1 MNYFLKNLLFAL
13 LACGFFACGG
23 EASQGSGSAQE
34 VPPGIPQVKSSGT
47 TAANGK
53 LIGLRN
59 KMLQLEGQDP
69 ITLEDDPE
77 VATII
82 LLRPAETM
90 GTKSSLSRE
99 GLMRADFLARAFA
112 SCGIEQIYCEGN
124 AAMQT
129 AMMTSR
135 SNASNV
141 GLVKDDGTDQLAK
154 TILKNWKGK
163 RVMVI
168 ANAGM
173 VTNVLSQI
181 VGNSSLV
188 VPENEYDNVYVLR
201 AKEMGDAVSYHF
213 KY

>member
-1 MNYFLKNLLFAL
+1 MNCFLKNLAFFFVLG
-13 LACGFFACGG
+13 GFMACGG
-23 EASQGSGSAQE
+23 EANQSTEAT
-34 VPPGIPQVKSSGT
+34 PNGIPEVKSSNT
-47 TAANGK
+47 KAANGK

-59 KMLQLEGQDP
+59 NTLQLDGQDH
-69 ITLEDDPE
+69 ITLEEDAE

-99 GLMRADFLARAFA
+99 GLMRSDYLSRAFA

-129 AMMTSR
+129 SMMTSR
-135 SNASNV
+135 SNASNI
-141 GLVKDDGTDQLAK
+141 GLVKDDGTDQLTK

-163 RVMVI
+163 RVMVV
-168 ANAGM
+168 ANPVMISNMLTQLTGAS
-173 VTNVLSQI
+173 NYSI
-181 VGNSSLV
+181 
-188 VPENEYDNVYVLR
+188 PENEYDNVFVVR
-201 AKEMGDAVSYHF
+201 AKEMGDAVIYHF

>member
-1 MNYFLKNLLFAL
+1 MNYFLRNLLFVL
-13 LACGFFACGG
+13 TLNCVFACGG
-23 EASQGSGSAQE
+23 EA
-34 VPPGIPQVKSSGT
+34 PPDTAEKAPGGIPQATSSGT

-59 KMLQLEGQDP
+59 KMLQLDGKEP
-69 ITLEDDPE
+69 ITLEDDEE
-77 VATII
+77 VVTVI

-99 GLMRADFLARAFA
+99 GLMRADQLARAFA

-168 ANAGM
+168 ANAAM
-173 VTNVLSQI
+173 VATVLSQI
-181 VGNSSLV
+181 TGNTSFA

-201 AKEMGDAVSYHF
+201 AREMGDAISYHF